1 MEEAVTDIF
10 VSYATEDRERVR
22 PLVELLEGEG
32 WSVWWDREIH
42 AGPRF
47 DQVIEEAIEQASCV
61 VVVWSRHSIQ
71 SDWVRTEANEGLE
84 RGVLVPMRIDDVR
97 PPLGFRRSQTA
108 ELVGFPGNRSGLDVL
123 LSGVSKYAQQPDPG
137 RDQNDKQLDR
147 AVDITRSG
155 TAPNETTAA
164 TRVSDDRGTWPRS
177 LTLGI
182 AGVLAVAGLIV
193 AAWWQMRGDSG
204 AETSE
209 RIVALSTDS
218 KPSVAVL
225 PFANLSLDPG
235 QEFFAEGMADE
246 VLTRLARI
254 PDLKVISRTSSFSF
268 KGQNVDLTTI
278 AERLGVVYLVE
289 GSVRKVGD
297 RVRISVQLVDVS
309 TDEQMWSE
317 TFERDLRDVFE
328 IQSQIAA
335 RVAAQLNATLFDK
348 VTMVEEIDPAAYA
361 AFLQAH
367 HLLSLAGP
375 DEDVLQAEQ
384 LLDEALRLEPKY
396 VRALLERA
404 RLAERKDAQ
413 GMVPNGE
420 GRSFA
425 RVLVR
430 RALALNPEDALA
442 NAYLGWQHIVYDHN
456 LVAGAPYQELALRLD
471 PLHLDILRPTVPIL
485 MFFGRFDDA
494 IRVGEYVV
502 DRDPLCVVCLH
513 NLANAYILQSRLE
526 DAEPIIRRVLAL
538 APGAVTDLA
547 RLRLKQNRPEE
558 VIELTKK
565 MPDDWFKVLFQALA
579 HHDLGD
585 RQAFQNDFTS
595 LQRRWPERRFI
606 IAIVHAY
613 VGETDQAFGIL
624 AEAVAQD
631 SDWKRAFYYESTA
644 SELYELL
651 QHDPRW
657 EDFLRRHGIAQ
668 EQLDRIPFDPPLPI

>member
-1 MEEAVTDIF
+1 
-10 VSYATEDRERVR
+10 
-22 PLVELLEGEG
+22 
-32 WSVWWDREIH
+32 
-42 AGPRF
+42 
-47 DQVIEEAIEQASCV
+47 
-61 VVVWSRHSIQ
+61 
-71 SDWVRTEANEGLE
+71 
-84 RGVLVPMRIDDVR
+84 MRIDDVR

>member
-1 MEEAVTDIF
+1 
-10 VSYATEDRERVR
+10 
-22 PLVELLEGEG
+22 
-32 WSVWWDREIH
+32 
-42 AGPRF
+42 
-47 DQVIEEAIEQASCV
+47 
-61 VVVWSRHSIQ
+61 
-71 SDWVRTEANEGLE
+71 
-84 RGVLVPMRIDDVR
+84 
-97 PPLGFRRSQTA
+97 
-108 ELVGFPGNRSGLDVL
+108 
-123 LSGVSKYAQQPDPG
+123 
-137 RDQNDKQLDR
+137 
-147 AVDITRSG
+147 
-155 TAPNETTAA
+155 
-164 TRVSDDRGTWPRS
+164 
-177 LTLGI
+177 
-182 AGVLAVAGLIV
+182 
-193 AAWWQMRGDSG
+193 MRGESG

-404 RLAERKDAQ
+404 RLAERKDAL
-413 GMVPNGE
+413 GMVANGE